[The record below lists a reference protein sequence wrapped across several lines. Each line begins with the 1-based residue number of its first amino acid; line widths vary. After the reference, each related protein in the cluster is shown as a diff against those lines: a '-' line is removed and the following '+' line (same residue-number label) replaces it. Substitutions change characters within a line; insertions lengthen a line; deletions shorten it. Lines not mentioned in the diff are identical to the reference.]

1 MLELPF
7 RNFLTIL
14 TRDCA
19 LQGAKAEN
27 GAPAAG
33 AGDDKLKKEL
43 EEQKEEATKAKAEN
57 DRLLQQIKTAQ
68 EEQSL
73 KEKLIK
79 ELQE

>member
-1 MLELPF
+1 M
-7 RNFLTIL
+7 L
-14 TRDCA
+14 TRDYCA
-19 LQGAKAEN
+19 VQGAKAEN
-27 GAPAAG
+27 GAPAG
-33 AGDDKLKKEL
+33 AGDEKLKKDFEAA
-43 EEQKEEATKAKAEN
+43 QEEATKAKAEN

>member
-1 MLELPF
+1 MH
-7 RNFLTIL
+7 NDAN
-14 TRDCA
+14 TRLYCVV
-19 LQGAKAEN
+19 QGAKAEN
-27 GAPAAG
+27 GAPAG
-33 AGDDKLKKEL
+33 AGDEKLKKDL
-43 EEQKEEATKAKAEN
+43 EASQEEATKAKAEN

>member
-1 MLELPF
+1 MV
-7 RNFLTIL
+7 
-14 TRDCA
+14 
-19 LQGAKAEN
+19 QGAKAAN
-27 GAPAAG
+27 GALAG
-33 AGDDKLKKEL
+33 AGDEKLKKEL
-43 EEQKEEATKAKAEN
+43 EEKTEEATKAKAEN